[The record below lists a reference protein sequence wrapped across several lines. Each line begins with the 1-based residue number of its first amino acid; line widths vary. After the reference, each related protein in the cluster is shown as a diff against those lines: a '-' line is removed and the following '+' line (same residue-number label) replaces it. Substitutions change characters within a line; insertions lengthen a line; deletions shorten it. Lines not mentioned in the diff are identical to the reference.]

1 MNAPVVSDTQPEQ
14 LPAIAA
20 IYAAAVADGPAT
32 FDLDPPPLAW
42 WNSVLEAVDP
52 SAGHLML
59 SALDADGS
67 VLGYAKSA
75 TFRPKAAY
83 DSTCETSI
91 YVGAPARGR
100 GVGDALY
107 RELLGRLDRSG
118 LRLAVAG
125 MTAPNPAS
133 ARLHL
138 RHGFTEVGT
147 FAGVGVKF
155 GQPWDVVWYQR
166 PLRSAALLDELRA
179 AVADGAG
186 PAAALLRG

>member
-1 MNAPVVSDTQPEQ
+1 MNAPVVGDTRPDQ

-42 WNSVLEAVDP
+42 WSSVLEAVDP

-67 VLGYAKSA
+67 VLGYAKSG

-91 YVGAPARGR
+91 YVGAYSRGR

-107 RELLGRLDRSG
+107 RELLGPTR
-118 LRLAVAG
+118 
-125 MTAPNPAS
+125 P
-133 ARLHL
+133 
-138 RHGFTEVGT
+138 
-147 FAGVGVKF
+147 
-155 GQPWDVVWYQR
+155 QR
-166 PLRSAALLDELRA
+166 PAARGRRHDGPQPGQRA
-179 AVADGAG
+179 AARAPWLQRGRAPS
-186 PAAALLRG
+186 PAWA